1 MQGATIAL
9 IILIII
15 IIIVIIASSNSTC
28 QNAVSSV
35 LKRNKTKNS
44 EPSNIVEGPR
54 KRNSEPTAVIPSKPA
69 LEAVPE
75 IKDIKSSAQLQA
87 EALVKIQEDEQKQKL
102 NTQAQF
108 QLKAQ
113 QEALAKVNQIKQQQ
127 VEAER
132 KRAPEPNGPQ
142 LAPGLVAESKTI
154 DIKTE
159 AEKRAE
165 ILRQHQ
171 ARIAQTQQVQQV
183 EAERKRA
190 PEPNGPQLSPALV
203 PDNTHSQIKTE
214 AEKRAEALRQHQAKQ
229 MQLQQLQSQQQQALQ
244 VEAERKRG
252 NPLEKVVNQPQHLA
266 AQPNDSS
273 VASQAEK
280 KAETIRKM
288 EIEKEKQ
295 RKLQAEKVA
304 KANAEKVQQ
313 QQQQKQEVQPKK
325 LESRENDYVPII
337 SGDIDDLFNVKLDVE
352 SEFGMTDSQIN
363 QLAKEYYDRN
373 LAQKKSSRVRHRSV
387 KQVDTDAAESRLRD
401 SYMRSVS
408 TSNQRINSE
417 EFAADIMRNSI
428 LEQSKSQSTKRDYL
442 QKKNIIIH

>member
-87 EALVKIQEDEQKQKL
+87 EALVKIQEEEQKQKL
-102 NTQAQF
+102 NTQAQL

-113 QEALAKVNQIKQQQ
+113 QEALVKVNQIKQQQ

-142 LAPGLVAESKTI
+142 LSPGLVAESKTI

-165 ILRQHQ
+165 MLRQHQ

-203 PDNTHSQIKTE
+203 PDNTHLQIKTE

-252 NPLEKVVNQPQHLA
+252 SPLEKVVNQPQHLA
-266 AQPNDSS
+266 AQSGDSS

-295 RKLQAEKVA
+295 RKIQAEKVA
-304 KANAEKVQQ
+304 KANAERV
-313 QQQQKQEVQPKK
+313 QQKQEVQPKK

-408 TSNQRINSE
+408 TSNQRLNSE
-417 EFAADIMRNSI
+417 EFAADVMRNSI